1 MGNQSKFTS
10 KRAVVQEALD
20 AQAAQREEQ
29 WKQTSDKCAQA
40 KLQYQQKVDETAE
53 RAKALREKES
63 LKFEQTKATLQQER
77 RAWIKKMKAE
87 VEQSEKRSLEV
98 REKYQKEM
106 VHDKK
111 DVYKEIVK
119 QNRERL
125 DRAEDCAREQ
135 TLQKIM

>member
-20 AQAAQREEQ
+20 AQA
-29 WKQTSDKCAQA
+29 
-40 KLQYQQKVDETAE
+40 
-53 RAKALREKES
+53 ALREKES